1 MPANKAEKKK
11 PQLKNIDD
19 LFGLDGNEAIGKL
32 NVQDIPVNNL
42 TPYVGHLYKL
52 YEGERLE
59 DMVDSVRKNGVLIPV
74 IARKKAGD
82 VIEIL
87 TGHNRTNAAKL
98 AGLETVPTIVLE
110 DISDEEADT
119 YVNETNLMQRSFK
132 DMSHSEKADVIAM
145 RNSKMFSQGKRNDIL
160 EQLKAI
166 ENPELAE
173 KHTKTTA
180 KTSTSSHDG
189 TELDSEANQPRKG
202 KRTDEKIG
210 EMYSLSR
217 NTVAR
222 YLRISQLNKALKMM
236 LDSNRFTF
244 LVAVELSFLNKEE
257 QDWLVDLLDEG
268 LSVNTAKA
276 AALRE
281 HAKKGMLDYVS
292 MNEIL
297 AGHTTTEIKPRRV
310 NINGDFYGKYFKP
323 EQSAKEV
330 ESIVEEALK
339 LYFDNRRGL
348 AE

>member
-160 EQLKAI
+160 DQLKAL
-166 ENPELAE
+166 ENPD
-173 KHTKTTA
+173 A
-180 KTSTSSHDG
+180 KTAALDG
-189 TELDSEANQPRKG
+189 TEIAKG
-202 KRTDEKIG
+202 QRTDEEIG
-210 EMYSLSR
+210 AMYSLAR
-217 NTVAR
+217 NTITR
-222 YLRISQLNKALKMM
+222 YLRVDKLVHELKVL
-236 LDSNRFTF
+236 LDDGTIPF
-244 LVAVELSFLNKEE
+244 LAAVEISFLKDHEQHLLVRRLKDGYTVNERKAKELRD
-257 QDWLVDLLDEG
+257 QSKAKSLDEETMTNILAG
-268 LSVNTAKA
+268 DKA
-276 AALRE
+276 AA
-281 HAKKGMLDYVS
+281 V
-292 MNEIL
+292 
-297 AGHTTTEIKPRRV
+297 EIKPRRV
-310 NINGDFYGKYFKP
+310 KISGEFYGRYFKP
-323 EQSAKEV
+323 EQSAQEV
-330 ESIVEEALK
+330 ENIVEEALK
-339 LYFDNRRGL
+339 LFFDNRRGL